1 MSEIGARDEARNL
14 RVVGEEEAAPEDLVG
29 EYLLS
34 LEGRSAPTIEVYAR
48 ILRSLA
54 GWVAERP
61 GGSSGFRPELL
72 TRTALETYLK
82 ELEGRGYSV
91 SHRSRVKSVASGFA
105 HWLIEDKGLLR
116 RNPTRG
122 VEVPAQALL
131 APRRLSPDQRY
142 VLKNLVERDGKVR
155 SEALFALG
163 YWAACRVSDVS
174 WLTRENAHVGP
185 KIGWIRVGHKGGKIR
200 DIDLLNEAR
209 RPLHEYLRDGGR
221 DAHRDPVSPYV
232 FTSQRSSRLTEAGVH
247 HWLRTLKKKATKD
260 EWELISDVTFHDLRH
275 DFAHR
280 ARDAAWTVEEVA
292 YYLGHTT
299 KKGTPAIQTTVRY
312 TQVSREEVKEKLRSV
327 GG

>member
-1 MSEIGARDEARNL
+1 MSEIGAQRGSPNL
-14 RVVGEEEAAPEDLVG
+14 RVVGEEEAGFEDLVG
-29 EYLLS
+29 EYLLT
-34 LEGRSAPTIEVYAR
+34 LEGRSAQTVEVYAR
-48 ILRSLA
+48 TLRSLA
-54 GWVAERP
+54 GWIAERP
-61 GGSSGFRPELL
+61 GGSGGFRPELL

-82 ELEGRGYSV
+82 EMEARGYSV

-105 HWLIEDKGLLR
+105 RWLIEDKGLLR

-155 SEALFALG
+155 SAALFSLG
-163 YWAACRVSDVS
+163 YWAGCRVSDVS
-174 WLTRENAHVGP
+174 WLTVENCHVGP
-185 KIGWIRVGHKGGKIR
+185 KVGWLRVGHKGGKVR
-200 DIDLLNEAR
+200 DIDLLNEVR
-209 RPLHEYLRDGGR
+209 RPLFEYLGEQGR
-221 DAHRDPVSPYV
+221 DPRSPYA
-232 FTSQRSSRLTEAGVH
+232 FTSQRAPRLTEAGIH

-260 EWELISDVTFHDLRH
+260 EWELISDITFHDFRH

-280 ARDAAWTVEEVA
+280 ARDSGWTVEEVA

-312 TQVSREEVKEKLRSV
+312 TQVSREEVKEKLKILE
-327 GG
+327 G

>member
-1 MSEIGARDEARNL
+1 MSEIGAQDSARNL
-14 RVVGEEEAAPEDLVG
+14 RMVGEEDAGSQDLVE
-29 EYLLS
+29 EYLLT
-34 LEGRSAPTIEVYAR
+34 LEGRSGPTVEVYAR

-61 GGSSGFRPELL
+61 GGSGGFRPELL
-72 TRTALETYLK
+72 TRTALDTYLK
-82 ELEGRGYSV
+82 ELDARGYSV

-105 HWLIEDKGLLR
+105 RWLVEDKGLLW
-116 RNPTRG
+116 RNPARG
-122 VEVPAQALL
+122 VEVPAQPLL

-155 SEALFALG
+155 SEALFSLG
-163 YWAACRVSDVS
+163 YWAGCRVSDVS
-174 WLTRENAHVGP
+174 WLTVENAHVGP
-185 KIGWIRVGHKGGKIR
+185 KIGWIRVGYKGGKIR
-200 DIDLLNEAR
+200 DIDLLNEVR
-209 RPLHEYLRDGGR
+209 RPLFAHLRQQERDG
-221 DAHRDPVSPYV
+221 DNPYV
-232 FTSQRSSRLTEAGVH
+232 FTSQRAPRLTEAGVH

-260 EWELISDVTFHDLRH
+260 EWELISDVTFHDFRH

-280 ARDAAWTVEEVA
+280 ARAVGWTVEEIA